1 MSASTHNSQQSASAA
16 SAQQIEANRRN
27 AQLSTGPRTADGKAA
42 SSTNASKSGLFAAH
56 LNVRQNEATEYEAMR
71 DDFLNNFRPMGA
83 FEESLALQ
91 IINANWRLRRCAS
104 AELAI
109 PVLTFTGPGWALSAH
124 ERSAVDNAGRQNE
137 ANPDGIH
144 DFDNPAQKA
153 IDRARAS
160 AENTIRRVSKDLKEL
175 QAERWRRATLKLT
188 GPIEPEELGLAP
200 IKEAMSAIP
209 TDSERNYLMVRAGM
223 LKRSGLFPTQTPVAT
238 GDSGRLQNEP
248 NPGPGR
254 LAAG

>member
-1 MSASTHNSQQSASAA
+1 MSASTHNSQQSASTA

-91 IINANWRLRRCAS
+91 IINANWRLRRCTA

-109 PVLTFTGPGWALSAH
+109 AVL
-124 ERSAVDNAGRQNE
+124 QNE

-200 IKEAMSAIP
+200 LKEAMSAIP

-254 LAAG
+254 LAAA